1 MKGRTLSLFYMRE
14 NLSLGELDIHAER
27 YTVVNRV
34 WMQYTTLPPYD
45 TTLRPHDK
53 AFVLQELK
61 DSGTSA
67 ITEPITSRGEWK
79 LRVHLIQPQIID
91 DKTEVQREGRGQRHK
106 HCKKDS
112 HEKCWHVSRL
122 LVMSYLSIVFIKFT
136 SIFIVHKSFLNNST
150 FFDLLNLFKNNMYF
164 EPVQN

>member
-14 NLSLGELDIHAER
+14 NLSLDELDIHTEG

-45 TTLRPHDK
+45 TTLPLHDK

-61 DSGTSA
+61 DSGTSD
-67 ITEPITSRGEWK
+67 ITEPMTSRGEWK
-79 LRVHLIQPQIID
+79 LGVHLIQPQTID
-91 DKTEVQREGRGQRHK
+91 DKTEVQREVHGQHHK
-106 HCKKDS
+106 HHKKDS
-112 HEKCWHVSRL
+112 HEKRWYVSRL
-122 LVMSYLSIVFIKFT
+122 LVMSYLSIVFTKFT

-150 FFDLLNLFKNNMYF
+150 FFDLLNLYKNNMYF